1 MKVVV
6 YSIQAFE
13 KELLAIANGK
23 MHHLTLIANGLNEE
37 TKVYATGKDVVII
50 SAHDILEASMLRT
63 LKNMGVSRILTR
75 TLGTEHIDLIEAGKL
90 DIQVANTPYEDQ
102 TPKGIAEQTIR
113 NLNLWGAGKCVGAA
127 CCCLKECKVKL

>member
-23 MHHLTLIANGLNEE
+23 MHDLTFIANGLNEE

-50 SAHDILEASMLRT
+50 SAHDILGASMLRT
-63 LKNMGVSRILTR
+63 LKNMGVNRILTR
-75 TLGTEHIDLIEAGKL
+75 TLGTGHIDLIEAGKL

-102 TPKGIAEQTIR
+102 TPKGIADQTIR
-113 NLNLWGAGKCVGAA
+113 NLNLWGAGKCVGTA
-127 CCCLKECKVKL
+127 CCCLKDCGVKL